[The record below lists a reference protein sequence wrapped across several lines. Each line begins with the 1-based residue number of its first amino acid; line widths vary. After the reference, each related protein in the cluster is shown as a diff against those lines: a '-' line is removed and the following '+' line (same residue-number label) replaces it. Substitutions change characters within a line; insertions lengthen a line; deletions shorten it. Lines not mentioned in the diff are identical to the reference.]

1 MEILDFKKGDS
12 LGDWLY
18 CTHLFDLVKAK
29 EFYKYI
35 FYTTFKKCSIESV
48 FVNVILDYLDELRFK
63 MKFLLKYYVSLK

>member
-1 MEILDFKKGDS
+1 MEFDSIFAFGNMELLDFKEDDS

-35 FYTTFKKCSIESV
+35 FYTTFKKCSI
-48 FVNVILDYLDELRFK
+48 
-63 MKFLLKYYVSLK
+63 